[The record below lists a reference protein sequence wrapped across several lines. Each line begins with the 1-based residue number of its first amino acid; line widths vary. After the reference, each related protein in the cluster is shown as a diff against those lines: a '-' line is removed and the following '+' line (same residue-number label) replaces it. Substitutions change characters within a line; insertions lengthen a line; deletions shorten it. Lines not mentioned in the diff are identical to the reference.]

1 MPYINTSN
9 NIRPPAIAGTFYPS
23 NPAELE
29 ATVQYFLNEANRVF
43 EPTIRVPKA
52 IIAPHAGYIYSGLT
66 AAAAYNRLH
75 PSREVIKRVV
85 ILGPCHR
92 VAVDGMALPST
103 DTFQTPLGDVPLDT
117 DAIKKIN
124 DLDFVTIFNETHVD
138 DHSIEI
144 HLPFLQKI
152 LANFKLV
159 PIIVGEINPKKVA
172 EVLEILWGGPETL
185 ILISSDLSHY
195 LGYDQAKMIDN
206 DTRKAIEQFDIKALG
221 KDQACGRHSVVGLL
235 ILAKAKG
242 LSVGTADIRN
252 SGDTAGTKDR
262 VVGYGS
268 WCFDENN
275 KENVNTKDK
284 LNLLTHDI
292 LQEHGNIL
300 LRLAASTIFSQLLPS
315 KTINAEFLDL
325 DPILYEQGASF
336 ITLYKK
342 GQLRGCIGS
351 IQARQPLINDISE
364 NSCKAAFEDSRF
376 PPLTILE
383 IKSGVIEISIS
394 ILSPQTPIY
403 FSDEINLLYQ
413 LKPSLD
419 GIVLKDGIQHGAVFL
434 PSVWEQ
440 LPDPKQFMSQ
450 LKRKAGL
457 PENHWSETIQIW
469 RYTTSSKSSST
480 LPKDHELWPSQ
491 IFSPKEIDKVDYR

>member
-1 MPYINTSN
+1 MPYNNTPN
-9 NIRPPAIAGTFYPS
+9 NIRLPAIAGTFYPS

-29 ATVQYFLNEANRVF
+29 ATVQYFLEKANNIF
-43 EPTIRVPKA
+43 GPPINVPKA
-52 IIAPHAGYIYSGLT
+52 IIVPHAGYIYSGIT

-75 PSREVIKRVV
+75 PARETIKRVV

-103 DTFQTPLGDVPLDT
+103 DIFRTPFGDVPLDI

-124 DLDFVTIFNETHVD
+124 ELDFVTIFNETHVD

-159 PIIVGEINPKKVA
+159 PIIVGETDPGKVA
-172 EVLEILWGGPETL
+172 EALEILWGGPETL

-195 LGYDQAKMIDN
+195 LGYDQAKMIDD
-206 DTRKAIEQFDIKALG
+206 DTRKAIEQFDLKALG
-221 KDQACGRHSVVGLL
+221 KDQACGRHSVMGLL

-275 KENVNTKDK
+275 RENVDTKNK
-284 LNLLTHDI
+284 FNLSTHDI
-292 LQEHGNIL
+292 LQQHGDIL
-300 LRLAASTIFSQLLPS
+300 LRFAASTIFSQLFPS
-315 KTINAEFLDL
+315 KSINAEFSQLDS
-325 DPILYEQGASF
+325 ILYEPGASF
-336 ITLYKK
+336 ITLNKK

-351 IQARQPLINDISE
+351 IQAIQPLIKDITE
-364 NSCKAAFEDSRF
+364 NSCRAAFEDPRF
-376 PPLTILE
+376 PALTILE
-383 IKSGVIEISIS
+383 IESGEIEISIS
-394 ILSPQTPIY
+394 ILGPQTPIY
-403 FSDEINLLYQ
+403 FSNEINLLDQ
-413 LKPSLD
+413 LKPSVD

-457 PENHWSETIQIW
+457 PENHWSDTIQIW
-469 RYTTSSKSSST
+469 RYTTSRKSSST
-480 LPKDHELWPSQ
+480 LPKDRELWPS
-491 IFSPKEIDKVDYR
+491 